1 MLCLF
6 VVSLVIVLFSF
17 DSSVTTALK
26 CFLCIGLFLSVYLFK
41 GQGFP
46 SMLTMRRA
54 REGLTVPVLTPFMP
68 GVAPTLRFD
77 QFATRVTRVPTTRQA
92 VTI

>member
-1 MLCLF
+1 MLR
-6 VVSLVIVLFSF
+6 
-17 DSSVTTALK
+17 
-26 CFLCIGLFLSVYLFK
+26 
-41 GQGFP
+41 
-46 SMLTMRRA
+46 MRRA

-77 QFATRVTRVPTTRQA
+77 QFATRVTRVHTTRQA